1 MMESIHWTADA
12 PELEQPTLILAFE
25 GWNDAGD
32 AASTAA
38 RHIRDRFGG
47 EVFATIDAE
56 EFYDFTT
63 TRPMIRLDGQDRHID
78 WPENSFAAVRAG
90 EGESARDLIVM
101 VGTEPQLRWRSYCD
115 QIVAMAEQ
123 YEIDMVVSLGALI
136 ADVVHSRP
144 ATVYSAANDLSLIER
159 LDLEPSSYEGPTGI
173 VGVAHEALRSV
184 GLGSISL
191 WATVPSYV
199 PHATSPKAALAL
211 VNRVAQLL
219 DLAVPST
226 ALEIGAAAYERQINE
241 LVAEDP
247 DTEAYVTQLEA
258 EYDNTMRPES
268 GAALIEELEQFLR
281 DRGE

>member
-1 MMESIHWTADA
+1 MEFIHWTADR
-12 PELEQPTLILAFE
+12 PELDSPIMILAFE

-47 EVFATIDAE
+47 EVFAEIDHE
-56 EFYDFTT
+56 EFYDFTS
-63 TRPMIRLDGQDRHID
+63 TRPHVRLDDSNRRID
-78 WPENSFAAVRAG
+78 WPENTFAAVRTG
-90 EGESARDLIVM
+90 DGGKDLIVL
-101 VGTEPQLRWRSYCD
+101 VGTEPQLKWRTYSE
-115 QIVAMAEQ
+115 QIVAMAEE
-123 YEIDMVVSLGALI
+123 YDVEMVISLGALI

-144 ATVYSAANDLSLIER
+144 ATVYSAAYDLELIER

-173 VGVAHEALRSV
+173 VGVVHDALRSA

-191 WATVPSYV
+191 WGTVPSYV

-219 DLAVPST
+219 DLAIPST
-226 ALEIGAAAYERQINE
+226 ALEIGAAAYERQIND
-241 LVAEDP
+241 LVAEDEE
-247 DTEAYVTQLEA
+247 TTAYVTQLEE
-258 EYDNTMRPES
+258 EYDKSMRPES

-281 DRGE
+281 ERE